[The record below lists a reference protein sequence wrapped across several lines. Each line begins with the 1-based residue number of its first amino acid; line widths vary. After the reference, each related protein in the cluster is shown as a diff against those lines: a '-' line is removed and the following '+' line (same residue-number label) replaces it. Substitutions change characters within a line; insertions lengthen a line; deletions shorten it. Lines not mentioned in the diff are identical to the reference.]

1 MTFIIVGQKLKELLC
16 ETGLNYNGTLVKYSR
31 VSLIQLTKFPTQR
44 KKRQYRL
51 MIPLPPFPRSSQD
64 KD

>member
-31 VSLIQLTKFPTQR
+31 VSLIQLTKIPDPREETPIQAHDPTS
-44 KKRQYRL
+44 
-51 MIPLPPFPRSSQD
+51 PLPEIISR
-64 KD
+64 